1 MNDKMVLGQY
11 YNTNS
16 VIHKLDPRIKFFSLI
31 ILMVVTFIIPFD
43 SKDPIPG
50 FITLGAFFL
59 FILFIILLTNVPILK
74 YLASLKQIAFLLIF
88 SFIFQLFSN
97 KDGAA
102 VIPIDFNLTY
112 INISI
117 VVILLIT
124 FILLRKYLPF
134 KMFLLIG
141 LIILSI
147 YILTLPM
154 GLSPFVSGVVNIHE
168 GGIYQGTFI
177 VARVFVIILVST
189 TLTLT
194 TKPMDLANAIEWY
207 LKPLELIKLKPSIL
221 AMMISIALRFIPTL
235 FNETD
240 KILKA
245 QASRGVDFKEGKLI
259 EQIKQIISL
268 LIPMF
273 VISFKRAVDLAD
285 AMESR
290 GYIPGAKR
298 TRLNKLTFKFKD
310 LVAFILVVSLLTTLI
325 VLKVNHAI

>member
-11 YNTNS
+11 YNANS
-16 VIHKLDPRIKFFSLI
+16 IIHKLDPRIKFFSLI
-31 ILMVVTFIIPFD
+31 ILMIITFIIPFN
-43 SKDPIPG
+43 SKTPLPG
-50 FITLGAFFL
+50 FITLGILFL
-59 FILFIILLTNVPILK
+59 FVLIIILLTNVPLLK
-74 YLASLKQIAFLLIF
+74 YLGSLKQIAFLLIF
-88 SFIFQLFSN
+88 SFAFQLFSN
-97 KDGAA
+97 SDGAV
-102 VIPIDFNLTY
+102 VIPINFNLTY
-112 INISI
+112 LNIII
-117 VVILLIT
+117 VSALLLA
-124 FILLRKYLPF
+124 FILLRKFLPF
-134 KMFLLIG
+134 KMLLLIG
-141 LIILSI
+141 LVVLSI

-154 GLSPFVSGVVNIHE
+154 GIAPFVSGVVNIRE

-245 QASRGVDFKEGKLI
+245 QASRGVDFKEGKLF

-298 TRLNKLTFKFKD
+298 TRLNQLTFKIKD
-310 LVAFILVVSLLTTLI
+310 LVAFVVVVSTLI
-325 VLKVNHAI
+325 ILKVNNAI

>member
-11 YNTNS
+11 YNTQS
-16 VIHKLDPRIKFFSLI
+16 IIHRLDPRIKFISLI
-31 ILMVVTFIIPFD
+31 LLMVTTFVIPFD
-43 SKDPIPG
+43 SSNPLPG
-50 FITLGAFFL
+50 FIMLGALFAFIFL
-59 FILFIILLTNVPILK
+59 IILLTNVPILK
-74 YLASLKQIAFLLIF
+74 YLGSLKQIAFLLIF
-88 SFIFQLFSN
+88 SFGFQLFAN
-97 KDGAA
+97 NDGS
-102 VIPIDFNLTY
+102 VVFPINFSFTF
-112 INISI
+112 INIGI
-117 VVILLIT
+117 VLILLVL
-124 FILLRKYLPF
+124 FFVFRKYLPAKLF
-134 KMFLLIG
+134 IFIL

-147 YILTLPM
+147 YILTVPF
-154 GLSPFVSGVVNIHE
+154 GLDSFFNATVNIYE
-168 GGIYQGTFI
+168 GGIYMGTFI

-194 TKPMDLANAIEWY
+194 TKPMDLANAIEWF

-245 QASRGVDFKEGKLI
+245 QASRGVDFKEGKLF

-268 LIPMF
+268 LVPMF

-298 TRLNKLTFKFKD
+298 TRLTKLSFAFRD
-310 LVAFILVVSLLTTLI
+310 LVSFVI
-325 VLKVNHAI
+325 VLGLMVTTIVIKVTHAI